1 MFSVEHPNVD
11 RDEYVDAEVGNLY
24 NDVADSEYG
33 EQDDEGIIKLLVR
46 RVKMEIRSVR
56 TVMVNG
62 VVIHDDCDLKDPN
75 GNIPRLIP
83 QYKRE

>member
-11 RDEYVDAEVGNLY
+11 WDEYVDAEVGNL
-24 NDVADSEYG
+24 
-33 EQDDEGIIKLLVR
+33 IIKLLLR

-62 VVIHDDCDLKDPN
+62 VEIHDDCDLKDPN